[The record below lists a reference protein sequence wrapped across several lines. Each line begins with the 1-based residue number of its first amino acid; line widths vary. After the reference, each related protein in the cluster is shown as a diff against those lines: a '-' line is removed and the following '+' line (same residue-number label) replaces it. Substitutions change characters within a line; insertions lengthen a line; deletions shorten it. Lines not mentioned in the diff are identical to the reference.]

1 MSYKSIVTF
10 VASETGMSP
19 LLDHAVALA
28 QRFDAHLEVC
38 CMGVDSTQSIGF
50 YAGAPAIIYQDALE
64 NAKASADALQKQ
76 ARSLLDGQ
84 SLRWGTDSAVVSLGG
99 ISSYVGLK
107 ARFADL
113 VVLPQPYGPSRG
125 PQDEVVI
132 ESALFEGDAPVLVL
146 PEAKGGLPSFS
157 RIVLG
162 WNQSD
167 EAIHAAR
174 AALPLLQNADS
185 VNLVVIDPPTHGPER
200 SDPGGLLAQML
211 ARHGVSAD
219 VSVLARTLPRTSD
232 ILKRHVKDKD
242 ADLLVMG
249 AYGRSR
255 LREAILGGAT
265 RDMLQAADCAVL
277 MKH

>member
-1 MSYKSIVTF
+1 MSYKSLVTF
-10 VASETGMSP
+10 IASEAGMSQ
-19 LLDHAVALA
+19 LLDHAVSLA
-28 QRFDAHLEVC
+28 QRFDAHLDVC
-38 CMGVDSTQSIGF
+38 CMGVDSTQSMGF
-50 YAGAPAIIYQDALE
+50 YAGAPAIIYQDALDS
-64 NAKASADALQKQ
+64 AKASADALQQKVC
-76 ARSLLDGQ
+76 ARLEGQ
-84 SLRWGTDSAVVSLGG
+84 SLRWGSDSAVVSLGG

-113 VVLPQPYGPSRG
+113 VVLPQPYGAGRG

-146 PEAKGGLPSFS
+146 PEGARRLPDFS

-174 AALPLLQNADS
+174 AALPLLQGADM
-185 VNLVVIDPPTHGPER
+185 VNLVIIDPPAHGPER

-211 ARHGVSAD
+211 SRHGVTAD

-232 ILKRHVKDKD
+232 ILTRHIKDQD

-265 RDMLQAADCAVL
+265 RDMLQQAQCAVL